1 MKFCN
6 LCRGVYL
13 SRNRGRIKNQPDFI
27 AELFKAAGDVQYISD
42 SYKKQLFTG
51 GKPFGNS
58 LKASFRGK
66 NNQQSLMDF
75 FMYCIDDNKVSDVL
89 AFFSVPEKEQP
100 NKKALSVALALQMKA
115 IVDCNEENA
124 ENIIIT
130 SYLQAKTLP
139 AEQEFTTTLF
149 KPLYERDDVY
159 VEGIAKYEI
168 YSLDTVR
175 HTWSITNMG
184 KIMWS
189 GRKLVYQRGP
199 EDRPEANPCQID
211 IPDISPGEN
220 IKITTIFDGRGFDG
234 VYRCIWEMQDSD
246 GANCFPK
253 RDSLFCVTIDSKFK
267 RK

>member
-1 MKFCN
+1 MKLCN
-6 LCRGVYL
+6 LCSGVYPSL
-13 SRNRGRIKNQPDFI
+13 DRSKIKSHDCFI
-27 AELFKAAGDVQYISD
+27 TKLFVATGDNLYISTA
-42 SYKKQLFTG
+42 YKKKLFSG
-51 GKPFGNS
+51 DKPFANNLKVS
-58 LKASFRGK
+58 LRGK
-66 NNQQSLMDF
+66 DNQASLTSF
-75 FMYCIDDNKVSDVL
+75 FMDCIDDNKVSDVL
-89 AFFSVPEKEQP
+89 AFFSVPEKEHP

-149 KPLYERDDVY
+149 KPLYDGDDVY
-159 VEGIAKYEI
+159 VEGNAKYEI
-168 YSLDTVR
+168 YSHDKVP
-175 HTWSITNMG
+175 HTWSITNAG

-199 EDRPEANPCQID
+199 NDRPEANPYQID
-211 IPDISPGEN
+211 IPDTSPGEN

-234 VYRCIWEMQDSD
+234 VYRCKWEMQDSD
-246 GANCFPK
+246 GVNCFPK